1 MHVLSTDPYN
11 LKETY
16 EYVIK
21 NYGLEALNKITSILK
36 VPKSRII
43 EIEALN
49 IDSTNKM
56 INLSAAISIISV
68 EEIEK
73 IIEVC
78 QKNNIEITGSVFKR
92 TSEEIEKIVE
102 VCQRNNIEITGS
114 VFLKPS
120 EEIEKIVEVCQRNNI
135 EITGSVFLKTAEE
148 IEKIVEVCQENNVEI
163 TGSIFLKT
171 AKDLSDSIEYIKNNY
186 GESFLKPLIIT
197 KNVKYLMKVFPY
209 LEKLHV
215 LDAVIASASILT
227 LKLEEIE
234 ERKAILDMQGIEMVN
249 EKGKF
254 NSIFGLSRKKYKELK
269 RKIIGEKAFNK

>member
-49 IDSTNKM
+49 IDSNNKM
-56 INLSAAISIISV
+56 INLSAAKSIMSI

-78 QKNNIEITGSVFKR
+78 QRNNIEITGSVFLSV
-92 TSEEIEKIVE
+92 SEEIEKIVE

-186 GESFLKPLIIT
+186 GESFLKPLIIN

-234 ERKAILDMQGIEMVN
+234 ERKAILDMQRIEMVN

-254 NSIFGLSRKKYKELK
+254 NSIFGLSRKKYNELK
-269 RKIIGEKAFNK
+269 RKIIGEKAFSK

>member
-186 GESFLKPLIIT
+186 GESFLKPLIIN
-197 KNVKYLMKVFPY
+197 KNVKYLMKVLPY

-215 LDAVIASASILT
+215 LDTVIGSASILT

-254 NSIFGLSRKKYKELK
+254 NSIFGLSRKKYNELK
-269 RKIIGEKAFNK
+269 RKIIGEKVFNK